1 MSSGTDAVDTG
12 AADTG
17 KTAGTVAEAAAD
29 ALRTAADFLES
40 AAASNW
46 ADAESSRDVARSC
59 RRIAEALPVAPRRGA
74 RRVLHPTNLEGR
86 YHSGSQQD
94 TAISDVAAR
103 LLGEVASLMQTPHAE
118 DRQTRGSLVEAAS
131 ELRRIGRLL
140 ALAPCARLGSR
151 LNELLPYL
159 QVFPAAGD
167 MLAPQRGAGERRG
180 SAYWD
185 NVRKL
190 MQDPGFWAV
199 ARDCYA
205 MRDVGDL
212 EERPEQ
218 MQMAWVAAL
227 AEFWNRRHS
236 EAPPL
241 TALEREQIVHAAH
254 HPRAP
259 WRRLPLLAGH
269 WQELAPDDAAAMLC
283 LIGAW
288 HRAGVARVPLPLAHA
303 CDRVRVRRL
312 ACHGGVLL
320 AEVQGQAGQGRPGIA
335 SFVLADH
342 AVIAVDG
349 GSAWIHDLNDLIGA
363 QLHTPQARLDYL
375 RLFASHV
382 HGGEGRFV
390 PLESLERVADRA
402 TDAAALQARLA
413 PHVRD
418 ILPDGFDDEGY
429 RRFRATICYGDA
441 LFDAV
446 FALTPDGL
454 LEMVD
459 DEPVAEGLP
468 LRNERL
474 EGLFLV
480 LDEE

>member
-1 MSSGTDAVDTG
+1 MMTITQFFS
-12 AADTG
+12 
-17 KTAGTVAEAAAD
+17 
-29 ALRTAADFLES
+29 
-40 AAASNW
+40 
-46 ADAESSRDVARSC
+46 
-59 RRIAEALPVAPRRGA
+59 
-74 RRVLHPTNLEGR
+74 
-86 YHSGSQQD
+86 
-94 TAISDVAAR
+94 
-103 LLGEVASLMQTPHAE
+103 
-118 DRQTRGSLVEAAS
+118 
-131 ELRRIGRLL
+131 
-140 ALAPCARLGSR
+140 
-151 LNELLPYL
+151 
-159 QVFPAAGD
+159 
-167 MLAPQRGAGERRG
+167 
-180 SAYWD
+180 
-185 NVRKL
+185 
-190 MQDPGFWAV
+190 
-199 ARDCYA
+199 
-205 MRDVGDL
+205 
-212 EERPEQ
+212 
-218 MQMAWVAAL
+218 
-227 AEFWNRRHS
+227 
-236 EAPPL
+236 
-241 TALEREQIVHAAH
+241 
-254 HPRAP
+254 
-259 WRRLPLLAGH
+259 
-269 WQELAPDDAAAMLC
+269 
-283 LIGAW
+283 
-288 HRAGVARVPLPLAHA
+288 
-303 CDRVRVRRL
+303 
-312 ACHGGVLL
+312 VLL
-320 AEVQGQAGQGRPGIA
+320 ARSRLLLLVALT
-335 SFVLADH
+335 VLALVLAMTLLLPKRYMSE